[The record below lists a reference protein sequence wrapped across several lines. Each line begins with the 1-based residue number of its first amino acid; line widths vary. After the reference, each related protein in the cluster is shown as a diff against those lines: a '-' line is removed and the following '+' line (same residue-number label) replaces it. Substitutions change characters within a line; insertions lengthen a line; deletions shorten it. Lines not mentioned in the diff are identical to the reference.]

1 MMDPLLGHTYTIR
14 LRNFEGPFDLLLFLI
29 KRDELDIKDIPIA
42 RLAQEFL
49 EYVRLMQMLDL
60 EMAGDFIV
68 TAATLMQIKVRM
80 LLPKPETG
88 EEEEE
93 DPRAELVRRLLE
105 YKKYK
110 ELAETFSGYER
121 EQRDVFYRNYFD
133 SDVKIAEEVNLTETL
148 LRNVSLFD
156 LLSAFKRAL
165 DHAPRAATQHTVVK
179 IPVTVEEQ
187 CEYLLGVLS
196 TKIQASFAD
205 LCTGMDKI
213 RIVVAFLALLE
224 LIRSHQIGVRQAES
238 FDEILIF
245 RT

>member
-1 MMDPLLGHTYTIR
+1 MTNPLLGHTYTIR
-14 LRNFEGPFDLLLFLI
+14 LQNFEGPFDLLLFLI

-42 RLAQEFL
+42 SVAREFL

-80 LLPKPETG
+80 LLPKADAEQ
-88 EEEEE
+88 EEE

-121 EQRDVFYRNYFD
+121 EQRDIHYRHFFQAD
-133 SDVKIAEEVNLTETL
+133 ERIAEQVDLTETL

-156 LLSAFKRAL
+156 LLAAFKRAL
-165 DHAPRAATQHTVVK
+165 NNAPRTVTQHTIVK

-187 CEYLLGVLS
+187 CEYLLAVLS
-196 TKIQASFAD
+196 GTMQSSFVE
-205 LCTGMDKI
+205 LCAGMDKI

-224 LIRSHQIGVRQAES
+224 LIRSRQIGMRQHEC

-245 RT
+245 KT